1 MDEMQVEVVLGF
13 AVFGIKVL
21 QKNTPKK
28 KHLTAGT
35 LKVPGLEDDF
45 PF

>member
-21 QKNTPKK
+21 K
-28 KHLTAGT
+28 KHSQKKTPNGWNF
-35 LKVPGLEDDF
+35 KSSRFGR
-45 PF
+45 